1 MTQNHNITVLIANAE
16 AEEVKTITIGFRAV
30 FPGCR
35 VETIYSVDEILEWVS
50 RHDWHVVFLDEPLL
64 QSSAMTIIPDIRKRL
79 PKSAII
85 VQTDRNDISTAMQAI
100 RAGADHCFY
109 KKSPT
114 FSTEFPAAAKALLD
128 KRDAPPQ
135 LVDRSVDAY
144 LRLSEEMTEIV
155 YELDNDG
162 RFVNVGPGVVKLL
175 GYTPEELIGT
185 HFSKVIPEDERQLAE
200 HRLNERRTGDRA
212 TRNVELRLKPKA
224 SGETQGE
231 AVEVELTAMGRYNQQ
246 RQMVGTV
253 GVIRDI
259 RVHKQ
264 VIQQRE
270 AQLRQQFQQRE
281 EQLGEEYHQWEQQIE
296 QEMQQREEQ
305 LQRQYKERE
314 ERLAQEHDRL
324 KTDMQLELERRR
336 ALQHQEQQHLQELQR
351 REEELRLEVKQREEQ
366 LAQEQSRLQTEM
378 QSELEHQRQELSRR
392 EEELRREL
400 TQREERFNQEKL
412 KVDAYL
418 EEELRHREE
427 KLREEYQRQVEV
439 LSQDR
444 HRLETELEQK
454 LKQQQ
459 ERIRQDAQQ
468 QEDKLNVERQELE
481 SELERVLQR
490 QQEHPHSSGTV
501 LLVEPQPTVLG
512 VTRTLLQQHGYLV
525 VEATTPLEA
534 MTICKVFKSPLH
546 LLLTDVARPG
556 TLTLELA
563 ARFMELRPEMK
574 VLFLSG
580 YVTDSQTHVDLIARG
595 IAFLPRP
602 FTPDMLIRKIADTV
616 DVTDITRAPDVD
628 SIRLSALP

>member
-1 MTQNHNITVLIANAE
+1 MTQSQNITVLIVNAE
-16 AEEVKTITIGFRAV
+16 AEEVKAITIGFRAV

-35 VETIYSVDEILEWVS
+35 VESIYSADEILEWVS
-50 RHDWHVVFLDEPLL
+50 RQEWQVVFLDEPLL
-64 QSSAMTIIPDIRKRL
+64 QSSAMTVIPEIRKRL
-79 PKSAII
+79 PKGAII
-85 VQTDRNDISTAMQAI
+85 LQTDRNDISTAMQAI

-128 KRDAPPQ
+128 RREQPAQ

-185 HFSKVIPEDERQLAE
+185 HFSKVIPEEERQLAE

-224 SGETQGE
+224 SGETPGK
-231 AVEVELTAMGRYNQQ
+231 AVEVELTAMGRYNQH
-246 RQMVGTV
+246 REMMGTV

-259 RVHKQ
+259 RGHKE

-281 EQLGEEYHQWEQQIE
+281 EQLGHEFHQWEQQIE
-296 QEMQQREEQ
+296 QELQHREEELQRE
-305 LQRQYKERE
+305 YKQRE
-314 ERLAQEHDRL
+314 ERLSQEHDRL
-324 KTDMQLELERRR
+324 KTDMQQELERR
-336 ALQHQEQQHLQELQR
+336 QTSQQQEKEHLQALQR

-378 QSELEHQRQELSRR
+378 KGELERQRQELQRR

-400 TQREERFNQEKL
+400 IEQEARFNEEKA
-412 KVDAYL
+412 KVDVYL

-427 KLREEYQRQVEV
+427 KLRDDYQRQIEA

-459 ERIRQDAQQ
+459 ERLRHDAQQ

-481 SELERVLQR
+481 TELHRVLQ
-490 QQEHPHSSGTV
+490 QQDRKNSSGTV
-501 LLVEPQPTVLG
+501 LLVEPQATVLG
-512 VTRTLLQQHGYLV
+512 VTRTLLQQHGYVV
-525 VEATTPLEA
+525 VEAPTALEA
-534 MTICKVFKSPLH
+534 MAICKVFKGPIH
-546 LLLTDVARPG
+546 LLLTDVAKPG

-563 ARFMELRPEMK
+563 ARFIEMRPEMK

-580 YVTDSQTHVDLIARG
+580 YVTNTQTHVDLVNRG

-616 DVTDITRAPDVD
+616 DITDLSTAADVE

>member
-1 MTQNHNITVLIANAE
+1 MTQNKNITVLIVNAE
-16 AEEVKTITIGFRAV
+16 AEEVKAITIGFRAV

-35 VETIYSVDEILEWVS
+35 VETIYSPDETLDWVS
-50 RHDWHVVFLDEPLL
+50 RHEWQVVFLDEPLL
-64 QSSAMTIIPDIRKRL
+64 QSSAMTIIPEIRKRL
-79 PKSAII
+79 PNSAII

-128 KRDAPPQ
+128 KPDTPAQ

-155 YELDNDG
+155 YELDNEG
-162 RFVNVGPGVVKLL
+162 RFINVGPGVVKLL

-224 SGETQGE
+224 SGETQVE
-231 AVEVELTAMGRYNQQ
+231 SVEVELTAMGRYNQQ
-246 RQMVGTV
+246 RQMMGTV

-259 RVHKQ
+259 RGHKQ

-281 EQLGEEYHQWEQQIE
+281 EQLGQEYHQWEQQIE
-296 QEMQQREEQ
+296 QELQQREEE
-305 LQRQYKERE
+305 LQRQYKQRE
-314 ERLAQEHDRL
+314 EQLAQEHDRL
-324 KTDMQLELERRR
+324 KTDMQQELERRR
-336 ALQHQEQQHLQELQR
+336 TLQQQAQEHLQALQR

-378 QSELEHQRQELSRR
+378 QGELEQQRQELLRR

-400 TQREERFNQEKL
+400 IQQEERFNQEKV
-412 KVDAYL
+412 KVDVYL
-418 EEELRHREE
+418 EEELRHRGE
-427 KLREEYQRQVEV
+427 KLREDYQRQVDA

-481 SELERVLQR
+481 SELERVLQ
-490 QQEHPHSSGTV
+490 QQQNHPNSSGTV
-501 LLVEPQPTVLG
+501 LLVEPQATVLG
-512 VTRTLLQQHGYLV
+512 VTRTLLQQHGYVV
-525 VEATTPLEA
+525 VEASTALEA
-534 MTICKVFKSPLH
+534 MAICKVFKSPLH

-563 ARFMELRPEMK
+563 ARFMEVRPEMK
-574 VLFLSG
+574 ILFLSG
-580 YVTDSQTHVDLIARG
+580 YVTDSQTHVDLVARG

-616 DVTDITRAPDVD
+616 DVTDVASAVDVD

>member
-1 MTQNHNITVLIANAE
+1 MIQNQSITVLIANAE
-16 AEEVKTITIGFRAV
+16 AEEVKTITLGFRAV

-35 VETIYSVDEILEWVS
+35 VETIYTADDILDWVS
-50 RHDWHVVFLDEPLL
+50 RHEWHVVFLDEPLL
-64 QSSAMTIIPDIRKRL
+64 QSGAITLIPEIRKRL

-85 VQTDRNDISTAMQAI
+85 LQTDRNDISTAMQAI

-114 FSTEFPAAAKALLD
+114 FSTEFPAAAKALIE
-128 KRDAPPQ
+128 KPEPPVQ

-155 YELDNDG
+155 YELDNEG

-224 SGETQGE
+224 SGDTQGE

-246 RQMVGTV
+246 RQMMGTV

-259 RVHKQ
+259 RGHKQ

-270 AQLRQQFQQRE
+270 EQLRQQFQQRE
-281 EQLGEEYHQWEQQIE
+281 EQLGQEFHQWEQQIE
-296 QEMQQREEQ
+296 QELQHREEE
-305 LQRQYKERE
+305 LQRQYKQRE

-324 KTDMQLELERRR
+324 KMDMQQELESRRT
-336 ALQHQEQQHLQELQR
+336 LQQQEKERLQELQR
-351 REEELRLEVKQREEQ
+351 REEELRLEVTQREEQ
-366 LAQEQSRLQTEM
+366 LAQEQSRLHTEM
-378 QSELEHQRQELSRR
+378 QGELEHQRQEVQRR
-392 EEELRREL
+392 EEELRGEL
-400 TQREERFNQEKL
+400 VRQAERFNEEKT

-418 EEELRHREE
+418 EEELRHREV
-427 KLREEYQRQVEV
+427 KLREDYQRQVEA

-459 ERIRQDAQQ
+459 ERLRQDAQQ

-481 SELERVLQR
+481 TELERVLQR
-490 QQEHPHSSGTV
+490 QHDPNSSGTV
-501 LLVEPQPTVLG
+501 LLVEPQTTVLG
-512 VTRTLLQQHGYLV
+512 VTRTLLQQHGYVV
-525 VEATTPLEA
+525 VEAPTALEA
-534 MTICKVFKSPLH
+534 MAICKVFKSPIH

-563 ARFMELRPEMK
+563 ARFTEMRPEMK
-574 VLFLSG
+574 ILFLSG
-580 YVTDSQTHVDLIARG
+580 YVTDSQTHMDLVSRG

-616 DVTDITRAPDVD
+616 DVTDSATAVEVD

>member
-1 MTQNHNITVLIANAE
+1 MTQNQNITVLIANAE

-35 VETIYSVDEILEWVS
+35 VETIYSVDDILDWVS
-50 RHDWHVVFLDEPLL
+50 RHEWQVVFLDEPLL
-64 QSSAMTIIPDIRKRL
+64 QSGVMTIIPEIRKRL

-85 VQTDRNDISTAMQAI
+85 LQTDRNDISTAMQAI

-128 KRDAPPQ
+128 KPDAPAQ

-231 AVEVELTAMGRYNQQ
+231 AIEVELTAMGRYNQQ
-246 RQMVGTV
+246 RQMMGTV

-259 RVHKQ
+259 RGHKQ

-281 EQLGEEYHQWEQQIE
+281 EQLGQEYHQWEQQIE
-296 QEMQQREEQ
+296 QELQHREEE
-305 LQRQYKERE
+305 LQRQYKQRE

-324 KTDMQLELERRR
+324 KTDMQQELERRR
-336 ALQHQEQQHLQELQR
+336 TLQQQEKEHLQALQC

-378 QSELEHQRQELSRR
+378 RGELEHQRQELQRR
-392 EEELRREL
+392 EEELRHEL
-400 TQREERFNQEKL
+400 IQQEERFNVEKA

-427 KLREEYQRQVEV
+427 KLREDYQRQIEA

-454 LKQQQ
+454 LQQQQ
-459 ERIRQDAQQ
+459 ERLRQDAQQ

-481 SELERVLQR
+481 TELERVLQ
-490 QQEHPHSSGTV
+490 QQQYHPNSSGTV
-501 LLVEPQPTVLG
+501 LLVEPQITVLG
-512 VTRTLLQQHGYLV
+512 VTRALLQQHGYVV
-525 VEATTPLEA
+525 VEAATASEA
-534 MTICKVFKSPLH
+534 MAICKVFKSPIH
-546 LLLTDVARPG
+546 LLLTDVAKPG

-563 ARFMELRPEMK
+563 ARFTELRPEMK
-574 VLFLSG
+574 ILFLSG
-580 YVTDSQTHVDLIARG
+580 YVTDSHTHVDLVNRG

-602 FTPDMLIRKIADTV
+602 FSPDMLIRKIADTV
-616 DVTDITRAPDVD
+616 DITTAIDVD